1 MSATL
6 QISKLKMTNSP
17 LTPTNPTDSPHLTQ
31 SQIQQKLDELETATG
46 QRRIDL
52 MTELAWRPAWA
63 IRSRRGVFSLML
75 RWWKVKQHRRRISRQ
90 G

>member
-1 MSATL
+1 M
-6 QISKLKMTNSP
+6 
-17 LTPTNPTDSPHLTQ
+17 TDSSSLNRNLPGGPHLTPD
-31 SQIQQKLDELETATG
+31 QIQERLVELETAAG

-63 IRSRRGVFSLML
+63 IRSRRGVVSALKE
-75 RWWKVKQHRRRISRQ
+75 WWSANKTGKL

>member
-1 MSATL
+1 
-6 QISKLKMTNSP
+6 MTNSP
-17 LTPTNPTDSPHLTQ
+17 LTSIHSTGSPHLTQ
-31 SQIQQKLDELETATG
+31 SQIQQKLEELETATG

-63 IRSRRGVFSLML
+63 IRSRRGVLSLL
-75 RWWKVKQHRRRISRQ
+75 KRWWKVKQHRRRISRQ